1 MLLFG
6 WGIFVGGVVSRVF
19 FFLVLFPESFPASS
33 SCFWFGFF
41 SFWFYFQ
48 TVFLL
53 LVLGPFG
60 MFQGCELP
68 RAAILLVEFVSVF
81 HFPEQ
86 RRAQVPGC

>member
-1 MLLFG
+1 MVLFG
-6 WGIFVGGVVSRVF
+6 WGIFVGGVVSRFF

-33 SCFWFGFF
+33 SCFCFCFF
-41 SFWFYFQ
+41 FWFYFQ
-48 TVFLL
+48 TGFLL